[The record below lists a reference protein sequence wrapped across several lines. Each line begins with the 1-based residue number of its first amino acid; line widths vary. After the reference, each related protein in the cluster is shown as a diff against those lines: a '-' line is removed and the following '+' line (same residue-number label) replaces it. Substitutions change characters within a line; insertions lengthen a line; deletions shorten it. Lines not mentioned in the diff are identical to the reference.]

1 MNRQILK
8 QIKSL
13 RFGDRVEVEWLDA
26 SEGKGRLKEVKI
38 TTHVQSIG
46 YFLLHKKGHV
56 IIAKEVVNYGEAY
69 HYNVIPLNMIQ
80 SLTVDPARGLDSR
93 TKRRLRKF
101 LRIKA
106 PRLTKKDGWLYAK
119 R

>member
-1 MNRQILK
+1 MNKQILK
-8 QIKSL
+8 QIKSF

-26 SEGKGRLKEVKI
+26 SEAAGRLKDAKI
-38 TTHVQSIG
+38 VTHVQSIG
-46 YFLLHKKGHV
+46 YFLLHKKGHI

-69 HYNVIPLNMIQ
+69 HYNVIPVNMIEE
-80 SLTVDPARGLDSR
+80 LTVDPTRGLDPR
-93 TKRRLRKF
+93 TKRVLRKF
-101 LRIKA
+101 LRVKA